1 MIYSCNGFVL
11 KSDTLKIK
19 KKICCI
25 IILATLKL
33 KQIPIESNHKYLY
46 FGFICNSIYLYLR
59 ENLHFSKLCFFV
71 FVLYLVFFTLLSYIL
86 KIKPVTKLPYY
97 TPRKKKEKK
106 I

>member
-59 ENLHFSKLCFFV
+59 ENLHF
-71 FVLYLVFFTLLSYIL
+71 L
-86 KIKPVTKLPYY
+86 KIMFLCICAIPIVFYFIELYIKNKTSNKIALLYPP
-97 TPRKKKEKK
+97 KKKEKK